1 MLRINLLRHLPAPE
15 APVEKTPRRGA
26 GKRLVGL
33 LVAVALIAGAVWF
46 FRSPYFKGFAWK
58 SAPVATE
65 PVPVAVDS
73 APPAP
78 KALEGLEARAV
89 EEIAALQASALRLS
103 IALESFLPGAAATP
117 RVSRAVLSPPAEFL
131 LRGEAASPEA
141 LSRLQESLVLAPG
154 LDLAR
159 SASQDNPAGPGLEFL
174 FAGTVSADSA
184 NSTTSD
190 ATLDSTNSIDS
201 LDSMGSAIVVPLLD
215 AAALDR
221 AWAAFLEDAAAAGI
235 AFTVLPAGAPTTAGS
250 LQAHAYRVQ
259 APCAPPL
266 LREFLA
272 SRGMRG
278 SPFGIRRI
286 TWEINSGSPLVS
298 LDIMAFSRR

>member
-15 APVEKTPRRGA
+15 APAEKPPRRGA
-26 GKRLVGL
+26 GRRVLGV
-33 LVAVALIAGAVWF
+33 LVAAALIVGAVWF
-46 FRSPYFKGFAWK
+46 FRYSPYPAVLAGKFA
-58 SAPVATE
+58 P
-65 PVPVAVDS
+65 AVDET
-73 APPAP
+73 PKPAP
-78 KALEGLEARAV
+78 ADSARLAVEAALEARAAG
-89 EEIAALQASALRLS
+89 EIAALQASALRLS
-103 IALESFLPGAAATP
+103 FALEPFLPGAATTP
-117 RVSRAVLSPPAEFL
+117 RVARAVLSPPAEFL

-159 SASQDNPAGPGLEFL
+159 SASQDNPAGRGLEFL

-190 ATLDSTNSIDS
+190 SASAPDSAESP
-201 LDSMGSAIVVPLLD
+201 AAVPLLD

-221 AWAAFLEDAAAAGI
+221 AWASFLEEAAAAGI
-235 AFTVLPAGAPTTAGS
+235 AFTVLPSGAPTAAGG
-250 LQAHAYRVQ
+250 LRAHPYRVQ
-259 APCAPPL
+259 AACAPSL

-272 SRGMRG
+272 ERFLQG

-286 TWEINSGSPLVS
+286 TWEINSGSQLVS

>member
-1 MLRINLLRHLPAPE
+1 MMRINLLRHLPAPE
-15 APVEKTPRRGA
+15 APVEKTPRRGV
-26 GKRLVGL
+26 GKRLLAL
-33 LVAVALIAGAVWF
+33 LLAVALIAGAVWF
-46 FRSPYFKGFAWK
+46 FRSPYFQGFAWK
-58 SAPVATE
+58 SAPVAGE
-65 PVPVAVDS
+65 PAPVAVDS
-73 APPAP
+73 TRTTPTPR
-78 KALEGLEARAV
+78 EELEARAV
-89 EEIAALQASALRLS
+89 AEIAALQASALRLS
-103 IALESFLPGAAATP
+103 LALESFLPGAAATP
-117 RVSRAVLSPPAEFL
+117 RISRAVLSPPADFL

-141 LSRLQESLVLAPG
+141 LSRLQESLVLEPG

-159 SASQDNPAGPGLEFL
+159 SASQDKPNGPGLEFL
-174 FAGTVSADSA
+174 FAGTVSTDSA

-190 ATLDSTNSIDS
+190 STNSIDS
-201 LDSMGSAIVVPLLD
+201 TGSAAVVPLLD

-235 AFTVLPAGAPTTAGS
+235 TFTVLPAGAPTSAGS
-250 LQAHAYRVQ
+250 LQAHPYRVQ
-259 APCAPPL
+259 ATCTPPL